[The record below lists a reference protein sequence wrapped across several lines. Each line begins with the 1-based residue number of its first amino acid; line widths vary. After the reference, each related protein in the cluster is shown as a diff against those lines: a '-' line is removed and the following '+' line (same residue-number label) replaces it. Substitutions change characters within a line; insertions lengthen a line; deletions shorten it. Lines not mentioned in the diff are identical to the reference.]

1 MNSRIFGLHGALA
14 ALALAAACKEDPTA
28 AHVGTPNSLAFE
40 LNARTVAVADSFRSF
55 VLLRDELGNP
65 LAAPV
70 TVTSCNTGVATVL
83 PASDAPQVRTAFFV
97 KAVAFNATSV
107 CITAS
112 AAGFTDTMMVTA
124 VPFALQ
130 VTGGPANDTIA
141 SGTTGT
147 YTFIYKDALGVTLTG
162 VTSPTFSTG
171 DTTIAKAGATVGQV
185 SGRAPG
191 LTVVTATLK
200 IVPASGDTVRIAG
213 TPKNVTIVPAAF
225 TGTTSSPVVPGAFL
239 IVYRGTAPAFDDNTA
254 TSIGANDTTGAFP
267 PQPGNTD
274 SLKVRVSDLAS
285 AGTKK
290 FTITGLGAADVA
302 DTGSYVVA
310 APPAFAGTFVPSPA
324 QAGINIKI
332 VRNAADPPFDTL
344 KNRFFRGRPAAS
356 DLAAVTWVKN
366 GVWPDSFK
374 LAVSDLATA
383 GTYFVQVT
391 RLGASNAA
399 WRGTYSLP
407 VGTWG
412 GTMTP
417 SSGRPVDKI
426 VLRRGGGDPLFDAD
440 TRVYLGG
447 VQAFIDS
454 FSSDTAVVIVPPLE
468 FVGTADLRISRMDA
482 GQLAVDGADAF
493 TSTFSSPLDPLDHA
507 NDFTLGASSLT
518 ANGTYYGTLSGTCD
532 GGVATKGADDCD
544 DFFKVTNPSGT
555 DTLFAHV
562 DLAWN
567 TGADIDILWC
577 RNAACS
583 SVTSG
588 GGATVANPE
597 HSNVKIPPG
606 ATWYLWLNFFDNAGV
621 NSALVQFKVT
631 GFP

>member
-14 ALALAAACKEDPTA
+14 ALALVAACKEDPTA

-40 LNARTVAVADSFRSF
+40 LNARTLAVADSFRSF
-55 VLLRDELGNP
+55 VVLRDELGNP
-65 LAAPV
+65 LATPV
-70 TVTSCNTGVATVL
+70 TVSSCNAGVATVI

-107 CITAS
+107 CVTAS
-112 AAGFTDTMMVTA
+112 AAGLLDTMMVTA
-124 VPFALQ
+124 VPFSLAI
-130 VTGGPANDTIA
+130 TGGPDTIA
-141 SGTTGT
+141 SGVSGT
-147 YTFIYKDALGVTLTG
+147 YTFVYKDAKGAALAGVTN
-162 VTSPTFSTG
+162 PTFTTG
-171 DTTIAKAGATVGQV
+171 DTTIAKAGGTLGQV

-191 LTVVTATLK
+191 LTVVTATGPGS
-200 IVPASGDTVRIAG
+200 VAG
-213 TPKNVTIVPAAF
+213 TKSITIVPSAF

-239 IVYRGTAPAFDDNTA
+239 IVYRGTAPAFDANTA

-274 SLKVRVSDLAS
+274 SIKVRVSDLAS

-324 QAGINIKI
+324 QAGITIKI

-344 KNRFFRGRPAAS
+344 KNKFFRGSPAAS

-374 LAVSDLATA
+374 LAVSDLATT

-407 VGTWG
+407 VGIWG
-412 GTMTP
+412 GTITP
-417 SSGRPVDKI
+417 SAGRPVDKI
-426 VLRRGGGDPLFDAD
+426 ILRRGGGDPLFDAD

-447 VQAFIDS
+447 VRAFIDS
-454 FSSDTAVVIVPPLE
+454 FSSDTAVVLVPPLE
-468 FVGTADLRISRMDA
+468 FIGTADLRISRMDA
-482 GQLAVDGADAF
+482 GQLAVDSTDAF
-493 TSTFSSPLDPLDHA
+493 TSTVSSPLDPFDHA
-507 NDFTLGASSLT
+507 NDFYTGATPLT
-518 ANGTYYGTLSGTCD
+518 TNGNHYITMSGGCD

-544 DFFKVTNPSGT
+544 DLYRIVNSTGSPLSVTVTVSWFT
-555 DTLFAHV
+555 D
-562 DLAWN
+562 
-567 TGADIDILWC
+567 ADVDILWC
-577 RNAACS
+577 NADCS
-583 SVTSG
+583 GFVGNFS
-588 GGATVANPE
+588 GATSANPE
-597 HSNVKIPPG
+597 TSTVSIPAG
-606 ATWYLWLNFFDNAGV
+606 ATWNLWLNFFDPGSQNATL
-621 NSALVQFKVT
+621 AKVVVS
-631 GFP
+631 GLP